1 VIAVRIT
8 PLAAFVI
15 AGPLLLAPAAAQ
27 AASDA
32 TVPSPGFAE
41 DMQRAAEL
49 MRQGLNKALGSV
61 ETLLRAV
68 PRYELPQ
75 IDANGDIIIR
85 RKPPDEPATDP
96 GSRSI

>member
-1 VIAVRIT
+1 MKTTPVAAPLIAA
-8 PLAAFVI
+8 LM
-15 AGPLLLAPAAAQ
+15 LLAPAAGR
-27 AASDA
+27 AAEPAES
-32 TVPSPGFAE
+32 SSGFAE

-75 IDANGDIIIR
+75 MDENGDIIMR
-85 RKPPDEPATDP
+85 RKRPGAPAGDSD
-96 GSRSI
+96 SRSI

>member
-1 VIAVRIT
+1 MKTKPVAAPLIAA
-8 PLAAFVI
+8 LM
-15 AGPLLLAPAAAQ
+15 LLAPAAGR
-27 AASDA
+27 AAEPA
-32 TVPSPGFAE
+32 EPSSGFAE

-75 IDANGDIIIR
+75 MDENGDIVIR
-85 RKPPDEPATDP
+85 RKRPDAPAGDP
-96 GSRSI
+96 DSRSI

>member
-1 VIAVRIT
+1 MKIM
-8 PLAAFVI
+8 PLAASAI
-15 AGPLLLAPAAAQ
+15 AALMLLAPIVGH
-27 AASDA
+27 ASEP
-32 TVPSPGFAE
+32 TEPSSGFTE

-75 IDANGDIIIR
+75 MNDNGDIIIR
-85 RKPPDEPATDP
+85 RKRPDGPSADP
-96 GSRSI
+96 DSRSI